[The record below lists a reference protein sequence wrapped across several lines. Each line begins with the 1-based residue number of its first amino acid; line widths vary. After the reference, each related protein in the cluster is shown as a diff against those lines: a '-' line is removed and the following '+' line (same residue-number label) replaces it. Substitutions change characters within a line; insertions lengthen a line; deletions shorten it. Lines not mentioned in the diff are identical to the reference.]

1 LDFERAEG
9 PVHTADVEPGAVS
22 RLFVVDVDA
31 ETFRKEDTGE
41 RSGIVV
47 LLFTRSEGTSTPA
60 PTPTPT
66 VTPTSSS

>member
-1 LDFERAEG
+1 MDFERAEG

-22 RLFVVDVDA
+22 RLFVVEVDA
-31 ETFRKEDTGE
+31 ETFKKDDTAE